1 MSRDLP
7 TSTLLPSTET
17 QESKKMNKWDPK
29 EMENQNYIPIPS
41 KDNESTNDADDQITV
56 SRAEMMRCVKHAH
69 TY

>member
-1 MSRDLP
+1 MPKQRNKKD
-7 TSTLLPSTET
+7 TET
-17 QESKKMNKWDPK
+17 QESKKMNKWDPR

-69 TY
+69 IY